1 MASFVDTLRLEKLS
15 GVHFKRWS
23 LKVTDWLTAMEV
35 FWVKDG
41 LPEGDIFDEDRSKF
55 QKANDIFVGAVRNVL
70 SDHLFDSM
78 MHIRDAKALWDHLNT
93 TYGASDAGKELYI
106 MESFHDYKMV
116 ANKSIVEQAHEIQRL
131 AKELE
136 LLKYV
141 IPDEVVAGCIIAKL
155 PSPW

>member
-1 MASFVDTLRLEKLS
+1 MVLQMQA
-15 GVHFKRWS
+15 
-23 LKVTDWLTAMEV
+23 
-35 FWVKDG
+35 
-41 LPEGDIFDEDRSKF
+41 
-55 QKANDIFVGAVRNVL
+55 RNCT
-70 SDHLFDSM
+70 S
-78 MHIRDAKALWDHLNT
+78 W
-93 TYGASDAGKELYI
+93 
-106 MESFHDYKMV
+106 SFHDYKMV